1 MRIAL
6 FAALLFG
13 ASQATAQPYA
23 YVPNGGSNN
32 VSVVDD
38 ATQSVVATIP
48 VGANPWAVAA
58 SPDGSRVYVPNR
70 SSGSV
75 SVIDT
80 ASGTVIATIPTA
92 AETFGAVVTP
102 DSSEVYVV
110 VNSTNSVVVIDTA
123 TNTISA
129 TIPGFVT
136 PYYAD
141 VTPDGT
147 RVLVASRGSNSI
159 DIIDT
164 ATKTIVG
171 SYPVAN
177 NPWQV
182 QVTPDG
188 SKAYVTSV
196 NGLQAASIDLT
207 SGTVTTI
214 PGTGANSDMAF
225 RADSSVAYLSRWS
238 GGGVQVVD
246 VATDTLV
253 TTIPTASGR
262 TDGASMTP
270 DGSRLYVA
278 SAGTGEVYIIDPAT
292 NTIINTIAVGS
303 SPFAMG
309 DMFAGGLVAAIA
321 QGVQLDAVPGAPVIY
336 AEEIIASPGSPVTL
350 LNPAG
355 DLNLSANLGYNF
367 SIGEVRYARFECDN
381 GLVFNAGSS
390 AIYDGTGSAGLGAIN
405 GLGGPAM
412 HFSITANDNNV
423 VASDRLVIEGDRQII
438 GTDADINCSYSLY
451 DFPSQAAA
459 GGPTGRVYT
468 VSGPYIR
475 FAASYALEVDSQGS
489 PIADVESGIPAF
501 AEFVVEPPTN
511 DSLLGNIG
519 GFSYGTRLDM
529 GLGAQPL
536 TPAGVQITLADLMD
550 ADTALVFEGD
560 FSSAAD
566 VYFSPL
572 ADCSVNIQ
580 SADDFSQ
587 VEAVFTIGSADAL
600 AHQLCFLA
608 DGATPIAAG
617 EYTVSLDAVPA
628 APTVYAVTNL
638 GPFDLGAITRNGTE
652 LQAPLAQVP
661 GGWISRIV
669 LTNTGPV
676 GRAFRIEVFGETGNA
691 ITTSGPM
698 SGVIAAEATRVID
711 LDGVLTGFTGA
722 PRATVKLTVA
732 APNRQIQGLYQIVN
746 PDSGSISNH
755 VMVRPGTN

>member
-1 MRIAL
+1 M
-6 FAALLFG
+6 FAVLLLG
-13 ASQATAQPYA
+13 ASQVAAQPYA
-23 YVPNGGSNN
+23 YVSNSATSDVDVIDSVTQTVVTTIPVGSGAWGVAASPDGTRVYVPNPGSNN
-32 VSVVDD
+32 VSVIDTSTNTVT
-38 ATQSVVATIP
+38 ATVPVGASPYGATVSPDGAELYVTNLGSGNVSVIDTSTNTVVATVP
-48 VGANPWAVAA
+48 GFANPYFLDFT
-58 SPDGSRVYVPNR
+58 PDGSRVLVADV
-70 SSGSV
+70 GSNAV
-75 SVIDT
+75 YAIDT
-80 ASGTVIATIPTA
+80 
-92 AETFGAVVTP
+92 
-102 DSSEVYVV
+102 
-110 VNSTNSVVVIDTA
+110 
-123 TNTISA
+123 
-129 TIPGFVT
+129 
-136 PYYAD
+136 
-141 VTPDGT
+141 GT
-147 RVLVASRGSNSI
+147 R
-159 DIIDT
+159 
-164 ATKTIVG
+164 TIVQT
-171 SYPVAN
+171 YVTAN
-177 NPWQV
+177 NPFVV

-188 SKAYVTSV
+188 SKAYATS
-196 NGLQAASIDLT
+196 GGGSPAASIDL
-207 SGTVTTI
+207 
-214 PGTGANSDMAF
+214 GTGVVTSIAGTGSNGDVAF
-225 RADSSVAYLSRWS
+225 LPDSSIAYLTNWS
-238 GGGVQVVD
+238 VGGVLLVD
-246 VATDTLV
+246 TGTDTV
-253 TTIPTASGR
+253 VQTIPTAANVI
-262 TDGASMTP
+262 GASMRP
-270 DGSRLYVA
+270 DGTQLYVTNRN
-278 SAGTGEVYIIDPAT
+278 TGEVYIIDVAT
-292 NTIINTIAVGS
+292 NTIVNTVAVGG
-303 SPFAMG
+303 SPYAMG
-309 DMFAGGLVAAIA
+309 DMFAAGAAAPPIA

-381 GLVFNAGSS
+381 GLVFNAGS
-390 AIYDGTGSAGLGAIN
+390 AATYDGTGSAGLGAIN
-405 GLGGPAM
+405 GLGGSAM

-438 GTDADINCSYSLY
+438 GTADDINCRYSLY

-459 GGPTGRVYT
+459 GGSNGRVYT

-511 DSLLGNIG
+511 DSLLGNLG

-536 TPAGVQITLADLMD
+536 TPAGAQITLADLMHP
-550 ADTALVFEGD
+550 DTALVFEGD

-566 VYFSPL
+566 VFFSPL

-600 AHQLCFLA
+600 DHQLCFLA

-628 APTVYAVTNL
+628 APAVFAVTDL

-669 LTNTGPV
+669 LTNSGPV
-676 GRAFRIEVFGETGNA
+676 GRAFRIEVFGETGNV
-691 ITTSGPM
+691 ISTSGPM
-698 SGVIAAEATRVID
+698 SGVIEAEATRVID

-732 APNRQIQGLYQIVN
+732 APSQQIQGLYQIVN